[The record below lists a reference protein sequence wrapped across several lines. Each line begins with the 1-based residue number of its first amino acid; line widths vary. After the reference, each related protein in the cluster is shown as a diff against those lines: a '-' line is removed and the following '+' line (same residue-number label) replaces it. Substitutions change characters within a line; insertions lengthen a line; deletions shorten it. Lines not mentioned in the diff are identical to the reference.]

1 MGFYIEHSP
10 VRWFAMWDSN
20 LSHTFVA
27 KFASQLWFCCLNLFD
42 ILLSLSEAVFQD
54 TVKDA
59 HKLSA

>member
-1 MGFYIEHSP
+1 MGFKY
-10 VRWFAMWDSN
+10 

-59 HKLSA
+59 HKL